1 MFSGGSYHEVE
12 RWLHTFLTSHAKR
25 VSPRVEVLLDA
36 GEARAETSYGAR
48 LRLGER
54 TTDALELDY
63 PEVARNR
70 GSLAWGAAP
79 GGRAAGR
86 ARGLVAAASRG
97 AGRSPGA
104 SRASPVSS
112 SRRGEAPTPGPGNRS
127 PRWLGAGDLNGFLGL
142 ALDNLTQLHPLSS
155 PLLRL

>member
-63 PEVARNR
+63 REVAQNR
-70 GSLAWGAAP
+70 GSLAWCAAL
-79 GGRAAGR
+79 AGR
-86 ARGLVAAASRG
+86 VAGLARELVAARG
-97 AGRSPGA
+97 GA
-104 SRASPVSS
+104 DARA
-112 SRRGEAPTPGPGNRS
+112 R
-127 PRWLGAGDLNGFLGL
+127 
-142 ALDNLTQLHPLSS
+142 
-155 PLLRL
+155 